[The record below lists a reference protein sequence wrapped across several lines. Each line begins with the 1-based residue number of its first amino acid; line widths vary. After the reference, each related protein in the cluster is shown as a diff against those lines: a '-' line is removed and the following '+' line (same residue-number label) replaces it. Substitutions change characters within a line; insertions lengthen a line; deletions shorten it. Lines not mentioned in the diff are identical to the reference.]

1 MRKAAILLVLIMV
14 ISLVHVTGI
23 ADVNLT
29 DINGHWAK
37 SDIEYLI
44 GLDVVDGYPDGTFR
58 PNNTINADAFIKLIV
73 TALGYTDIV
82 NGTEYWASTYIDK
95 AKELGIV
102 LDGEFSNY
110 TVEISRAD
118 MSRIISRA
126 LGQKGETF
134 PEYLEAY
141 KGLILDY
148 DSLGTE
154 YKTSVL
160 ENICA
165 GLITGYPDGNFKPNG
180 LATRAEGVTVIVR
193 LIQEDRRK
201 KTVFA
206 DADSDWEGWINSEDA
221 QEYCSYKNFRAVD
234 GKIIFK
240 VEKETGVYEEMFVL
254 ANEVTEINKMTYEI
268 IKHLT
273 NTAKT
278 NGRYVN
284 INYARYNSGYTS
296 VFVGYTYSETQSM
309 HSIYNFKFS
318 LHDRKKEVDNN
329 DFYYI
334 NHRLV
339 MLWNSFDY
347 SVDDIINM
355 NYIVPEYKEAYRE
368 VFSII
373 YPDNSDEVYNFIIEK
388 YKKEKEEQI
397 EEDYKFNIGD
407 IRIHYINDEGAV
419 LYYWSTY

>member
-1 MRKAAILLVLIMV
+1 M
-14 ISLVHVTGI
+14 
-23 ADVNLT
+23 
-29 DINGHWAK
+29 
-37 SDIEYLI
+37 
-44 GLDVVDGYPDGTFR
+44 
-58 PNNTINADAFIKLIV
+58 
-73 TALGYTDIV
+73 
-82 NGTEYWASTYIDK
+82 
-95 AKELGIV
+95 
-102 LDGEFSNY
+102 
-110 TVEISRAD
+110 TVWEQNIRH
-118 MSRIISRA
+118 
-126 LGQKGETF
+126 LCWK
-134 PEYLEAY
+134 
-141 KGLILDY
+141 
-148 DSLGTE
+148 
-154 YKTSVL
+154 
-160 ENICA
+160 NICA